1 MNVQKIAS
9 LRSIE
14 RREFLQL
21 CAGSLALA
29 AVGCGRTKDRAYA
42 RGNTLVMAV
51 SSVNDIKPDESDLD
65 FLVFSPLT
73 ELDEHGALT
82 PRLAQSWERSP
93 DGLEWTYHLR
103 RDVRWHD
110 GVPVTAHDVK
120 FTLDLLSHPDVDQYS
135 FGPVTVVDDYTVTV
149 RVHRFQDNWG
159 DNINADIV
167 FYPKHLLKG
176 LDPKKFMDWEF
187 WTHPVGSGPYRFV
200 RYVPETMMELKA
212 NPEYFRG
219 KPKIERVVLKF
230 VGAAGLTELLSGQV
244 DVVHHGLPSQIPRV
258 LADPRFR
265 VYYDVLFIAW
275 VIFWKHDNPLFRDPR
290 VRRALTLAID
300 RTECLRILNLPADLP
315 GSDGVF
321 MPRVLFGGELPAR
334 LPYDPAEANALLD
347 AAGWH
352 DRNDDGVRQ
361 RDGRAFRFT
370 ATVPSVNDLSDLAVL
385 VQAHLRRVGV
395 QMEIQSVV
403 DTSAVGGRMRSGRW
417 EAAFGFLRP
426 WRDNQKTLFG
436 RGNIT
441 GYSNLEAFRLID
453 AADAASDPD
462 ELDRIYR
469 ELTEVYRN
477 DLPVTRLVTRTEVHF
492 AHRRV
497 SGLRGWRSQVFLSNA
512 RYPRFRARP
521 DRFMEDLWLEEES
534 QQ

>member
-1 MNVQKIAS
+1 MSARKIAS
-9 LRSIE
+9 LGLID
-14 RREFLQL
+14 RRQFMQL
-21 CAGSLALA
+21 SAGSLALA
-29 AVGCGRTKDRAYA
+29 AAACRRGGDPAYR
-42 RGNTLVMAV
+42 RGSTVIMAV

-73 ELDEHGALT
+73 ELDEHGALR
-82 PRLAQSWERSP
+82 PRLAQSWELSP
-93 DGLEWTYHLR
+93 DRLEWTYHLR

-120 FTLDLLSHPDVDQYS
+120 FTLDLVSHPDVDQYS
-135 FGPVTVVDDYTVTV
+135 FGAVTVVDDYTVTV
-149 RVHRFQDNWG
+149 RVHRFQDDWG

-167 FYPKHLLKG
+167 FYPKHLLEG

-200 RYVPETMMELKA
+200 RYVPETMMELEA

-230 VGAAGLTELLSGQV
+230 VGAAGVTELLSGQV
-244 DVVHHGLPSQIPRV
+244 DIVHHGLASQIPRV

-265 VYYDVLFIAW
+265 VHYDVLFIAW

-321 MPRVLFGGELPAR
+321 MPRVLFGGKLPAP

-352 DRNDDGVRQ
+352 DRDGEGVRQ
-361 RDGRAFRFT
+361 RNGRAFHFT
-370 ATVPSVNDLSDLAVL
+370 ATVPSVNDLPDLAVL

-395 QMEIQSVV
+395 QMEIQAVM
-403 DTSAVGGRMRSGRW
+403 DTSGVGVRIRSGRW
-417 EAAFGFLRP
+417 EAAFGYLRP
-426 WRDNQKTLFG
+426 WRDVQKTTFG
-436 RGNIT
+436 QGNVT

-453 AADAASDPD
+453 AAGAASDPD
-462 ELDRIYR
+462 ELDRVYG

-477 DLPVTRLVTRTEVHF
+477 DLPFTHLVTRAEVHF

-497 SGLRGWRSQVFLSNA
+497 NGLRGWRSRVLSSA
-512 RYPRFRARP
+512 RFPRFRARP
-521 DRFMEDLWLEEES
+521 DRYMEDLWLDNRS
-534 QQ
+534 D